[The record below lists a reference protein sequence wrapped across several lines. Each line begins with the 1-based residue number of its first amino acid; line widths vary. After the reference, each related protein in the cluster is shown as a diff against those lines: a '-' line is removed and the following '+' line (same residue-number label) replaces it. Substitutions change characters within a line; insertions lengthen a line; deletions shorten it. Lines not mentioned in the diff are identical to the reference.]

1 MDTRIL
7 KEKHLKLT
15 LIDPESDVVLQAIG
29 FDLADKADDTAAGIP
44 FDIVYTLEV
53 NSWNGKQSLQLNIR
67 DIRPSI

>member
-1 MDTRIL
+1 
-7 KEKHLKLT
+7 
-15 LIDPESDVVLQAIG
+15 V
-29 FDLADKADDTAAGIP
+29 P